1 MRSTRRVLRRMY
13 ECESGKAC
21 PLMCSYS
28 LILVLSMVY
37 AACSSRK
44 PACCA
49 TRVRTYE
56 LSILY
61 LYQHRKFQLYQTGNK
76 PGR

>member
-1 MRSTRRVLRRMY
+1 MFAVITRMRSARRFLRRMY

-28 LILVLSMVY
+28 LILLLSSVH

-44 PACCA
+44 PA
-49 TRVRTYE
+49 
-56 LSILY
+56 
-61 LYQHRKFQLYQTGNK
+61 
-76 PGR
+76 